1 MRRKDTDLLKVPE
14 SQYGSL
20 TQDELL
26 RIVVITR
33 DKRSQRTK
41 ARKAWE
47 MLIALDFD
55 RVRGFVA
62 SFRFP
67 GQAGVRVHP
76 NDIDDAVQYAFERL
90 VKMLRTFKGTS
101 QGQFRAAMRTCVR
114 FACMDHCR
122 AAMEQEKPIAG
133 SLDEEA
139 KDSEGKSKG
148 GRFDAD
154 LVRREL
160 DRLAD
165 DESMERALAL
175 EERLIQAIAELS
187 EHKRIVIEMTL
198 SGHKTEEIAARIGKS
213 HDNVYK
219 LRERA
224 LKALHETLDGDGHP

>member
-1 MRRKDTDLLKVPE
+1 MRRKDTDLLSVPE

-55 RVRGFVA
+55 RVRGLVA

-67 GQAGVRVHP
+67 GQSVRVHP
-76 NDIDDAVQYAFERL
+76 NDVDDAVQYAFERL

-101 QGQFRAAMRTCVR
+101 QGEFRAAMRTCVR

-122 AAMEQEKPIAG
+122 AAMEDEKPIAG

-148 GRFDAD
+148 GRFDSD
-154 LVRREL
+154 LSHRERDRRQ
-160 DRLAD
+160 
-165 DESMERALAL
+165 DEESLERALAL
-175 EERLIQAIAELS
+175 EKRLVEAIAELS
-187 EHKRIVIEMTL
+187 ERKRIVIEMTL
-198 SGHKTEEIAARIGKS
+198 DGHTTEEIAARLETS